1 MIIYIIVFAAVV
13 LTYLLTYGN
22 NYSRSKGVLFGMMA
36 FLALFVGMSDML
48 GGYDRYI
55 YCELF
60 DSMSDSVVVGIPLQE
75 TALFMLYPSEFGYDL
90 LNYTISFVTHNR
102 YIFILIYTLIV
113 YILVFQSL
121 KRYVMNY
128 PFAVM
133 MFLGLWFFFTFTYLR
148 QVLAASICWLA
159 IGYAAHRKPLKF
171 FAAVLLAYTVHNSA
185 IVFAPLYFLPTIKF
199 KPWVIITGLM
209 ACLAIGLTSI
219 PAGFFEQYG
228 ELTNAEQRMAE
239 LEDQNT
245 AGFRFEYLAEA
256 VVFVTLLFMRYR
268 HIDRANRLELT
279 LANMA
284 FVFCGILL
292 VFVQSQNGGRLSWFY
307 MMGVIATLTN
317 IATKERRVG
326 FFNFALIAMSI
337 LLYLRILLA
346 WGVQLYPYK
355 TFLTEGHRD
364 GDFIYQV
371 YEYDNRYDEDK
382 LYR

>member
-55 YCELF
+55 YCDLF
-60 DSMSDSVVVGIPLQE
+60 DSMCDSVAVGVSLQE
-75 TALFMLYPSEFGYDL
+75 TALFMLYPSEFGYGL
-90 LNYTISFVTHNR
+90 LNYTLGFVTSNR
-102 YIFILIYTLIV
+102 YVFILIYTLIV

-121 KRYVMNY
+121 KRYVVNY

-159 IGYAAHRKPLKF
+159 ISYAAHRKPLKF
-171 FAAVLLAYTVHNSA
+171 FAVVLLAYTMHNSA
-185 IVFAPLYFLPTIKF
+185 IVFAPLYFLPSIKF

-228 ELTNAEQRMAE
+228 ELTNAEQRMVE
-239 LEDQNT
+239 LEGQNT

-256 VVFVTLLFMRYR
+256 VVFVTLIFMRYK
-268 HIDRANRLELT
+268 HIDSANRLELT

-292 VFVQSQNGGRLSWFY
+292 VFVQSMNGGRLSWFY
-307 MMGVIATLTN
+307 IMGVIATLTN
-317 IATKERRVG
+317 FATREHRVS
-326 FFNFALIAMSI
+326 FYNLALMAMCV
-337 LLYLRILLA
+337 LLYLRILVS
-346 WGVQLYPYK
+346 WGVQLSPYK
-355 TFLTEGHRD
+355 TFLTDGHRD